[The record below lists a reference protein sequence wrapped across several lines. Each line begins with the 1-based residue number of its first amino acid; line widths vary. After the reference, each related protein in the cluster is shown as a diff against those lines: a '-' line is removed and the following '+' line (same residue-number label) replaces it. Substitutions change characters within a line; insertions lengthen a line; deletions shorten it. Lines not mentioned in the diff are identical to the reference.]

1 MSRKPSRGA
10 APDRTDGRTPGTP
23 DDTTSA
29 DDRLAADVGQRIA
42 DTLRPLKPKLRGWLH
57 AGWTPL
63 ALIGGLVLVIGAP
76 TTLGRIGGAVFL
88 AGSLLLFGTSAL
100 YHRFTWG
107 PKADAALRR
116 IDHSNIFLFIA
127 ATYTPLSLL
136 LLTGNSRIALLTV
149 IWTAAACGLLFRVL
163 WLSAPRRLY
172 TALYLVM
179 GWAALGWLGQFLN
192 NGGPVVFSLIVAG
205 GLCYS
210 AGAIVYARK
219 RPDPSPRWFGFH
231 EIFHVAT
238 ILGSACHYAAIA
250 TVTFG

>member
-1 MSRKPSRGA
+1 MSVDHQPSPNEASDLGQ
-10 APDRTDGRTPGTP
+10 
-23 DDTTSA
+23 
-29 DDRLAADVGQRIA
+29 RLAE
-42 DTLRPLKPKLRGWLH
+42 TLHPLKPKLRGWLH

-76 TTLGRIGGAVFL
+76 TTLGRIGGAIFMI
-88 AGSLLLFGTSAL
+88 GSLLLFGTSAI
-100 YHRFTWG
+100 YHRFTWS
-107 PKADAALRR
+107 PKADAVLRR

-136 LLTGNSRIALLTV
+136 LLSGGSRIALLTL
-149 IWTAAACGLLFRVL
+149 IWIAAACGLLFRVL
-163 WLSAPRRLY
+163 WLSAPRWLY

-179 GWAALGWLGQFLN
+179 GWAALGWLWQFWTA
-192 NGGPVVFSLIVAG
+192 GGPIVFALIVAG
-205 GLCYS
+205 GLCYT

-250 TVTFG
+250 TATF